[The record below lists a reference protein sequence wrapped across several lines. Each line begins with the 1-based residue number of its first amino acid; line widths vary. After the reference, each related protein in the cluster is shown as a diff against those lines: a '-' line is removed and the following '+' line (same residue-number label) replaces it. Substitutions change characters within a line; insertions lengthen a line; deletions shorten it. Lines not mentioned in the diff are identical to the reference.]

1 MAVIIII
8 AILTTGLIL
17 IATENV
23 HKMNK
28 AAVAMFMG
36 AICWVLYLAYGKSF
50 VVSEHQIGFLSYI
63 SEHPQNAMS
72 VTEFI
77 AQNIFV
83 KYIRQVAE
91 IVLYLLGTMTI
102 VEVLNNNGCFDFF
115 AEWVRTRSARL
126 LLWLLAI
133 FTFLLSANL
142 DNLTTACLML
152 GIMHTLIGDARLR
165 MIYGSVV
172 VFAAACGG
180 AFTVIGDVTSLTLW
194 LQGLVSPTS
203 YAAVLVLPC
212 FVAMCTVLLLVHRK
226 LPRTIQL
233 VRNPF
238 PYRGDDTV
246 LTRWQRLLM
255 LFVGVGGL
263 WFVPTFH
270 RLTLLPPFVGAFCVL
285 ALLWIVNELCNRK
298 LMGSGR
304 LVQKRHPMV
313 LEYANLQHMLF
324 FAGLTLAFGAL
335 TETGFLEEF
344 FKWSAMKLRDIYVIG
359 WGMGALSA
367 VFNNVTT
374 VLANTAVYAPDLV
387 ATYPELA
394 SNFGEGGQYWPLL
407 SFSTAMGSSLL
418 CIGTLAGYAL
428 MRMEGVTLGWYVRHF
443 SGKVFVG
450 WNVGLM
456 VYWLMCDFPF

>member
-8 AILTTGLIL
+8 AIITTGLLL

-36 AICWVLYLAYGKSF
+36 TICWVLFIAHGKTL
-50 VVSEHQIGFLSYI
+50 VASEHQISFLSYI
-63 SEHPQNAMS
+63 SEHQQNPMS

-77 AQNIFV
+77 ANSIFV

-91 IVLYLLGTMTI
+91 VVLYLLATMTI

-152 GIMHTLIGDARLR
+152 GIMHTLIGDAHLR
-165 MIYGSVV
+165 MIYGSVI

-180 AFTVIGDVTSLTLW
+180 AFTVIGDVTGLTLW
-194 LQGLVSPTS
+194 HQQLVSPTS
-203 YAAVLVLPC
+203 YAAVLVVPC
-212 FVAMCTVLLLVHRK
+212 FVAMCTVLLLVQRS
-226 LPRTIQL
+226 LPRTIHL

-246 LTRWQRLLM
+246 LTRWQRMLM

-263 WFVPTFH
+263 WFIPTFH
-270 RLTLLPPFVGAFCVL
+270 RLTLLPPFLGALCVL
-285 ALLWIVNELCNRK
+285 GMLWIVNELCNRK
-298 LMGSGR
+298 LISSGR
-304 LVQKRHPMV
+304 LVQKRHPMA

-324 FAGLTLAFGAL
+324 FAGITLAFGAL
-335 TETGFLEEF
+335 AETGFLEEF

-367 VFNNVTT
+367 LFNNVTT

-387 ATYPELA
+387 ASYPELA
-394 SNFGEGGQYWPLL
+394 ANFGEGGQYWPLL
-407 SFSTAMGSSLL
+407 SFSTAMGSALL
-418 CIGTLAGYAL
+418 CIGTLAGFAL
-428 MRMEGVTLGWYVRHF
+428 MRMEGVSLKWYVRHF
-443 SGKVFVG
+443 TLKIFAG
-450 WNVGLM
+450 WSAGLF
-456 VYWLMCDFPF
+456 VYWLMCDCPF